1 MTQLRLALL
10 VLPAAL
16 GCRDAS
22 APASPEARA
31 LAEFRG
37 AYADVAPPSATLAR
51 GAFSRLH
58 FTNESPRIHPIHT
71 HGMFFRLLAR
81 NGAPVDEPFFRDT
94 VLIHP
99 REEIDVGVV
108 PTDAGTWMMHC
119 HILEHAEA
127 GMMTTIAVVEPRSER
142 ITR

>member
-1 MTQLRLALL
+1 VPAWSDALEAPIAHDFRLNAQSGG
-10 VLPAAL
+10 PFGIAWTIDGMAM
-16 GCRDAS
+16 DSSHHHAM
-22 APASPEARA
+22 APSVTLE
-31 LAEFRG
+31 RG
-37 AYADVAPPSATLAR
+37 RFA
-51 GAFSRLH
+51 RLH

-81 NGAPVDEPFFRDT
+81 NGIPVDEPFFRDT
-94 VLIHP
+94 VLIHA

-127 GMMTTIAVVEPRSER
+127 GMMTPIAVQDP
-142 ITR
+142 